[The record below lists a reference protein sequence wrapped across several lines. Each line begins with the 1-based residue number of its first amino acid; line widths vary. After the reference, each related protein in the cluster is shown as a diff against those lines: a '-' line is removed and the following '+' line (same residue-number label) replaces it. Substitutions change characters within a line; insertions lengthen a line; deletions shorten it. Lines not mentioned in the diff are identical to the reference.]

1 MNDDKPEL
9 KTRRVKFMGPR
20 PVPKSEPKSRLAAR
34 ALTNA
39 AVERRLAQH
48 GGQDTAAQ
56 LVDAERLEN
65 FAAALMKP
73 AGPPTV
79 RSGEVVY
86 ASGGSGPPREF
97 ADTLSNPDQAAIE
110 ASVARTDLLMAA
122 KADIVAM
129 GVDAAVSAK
138 ADNSFEKMLSHQLAL
153 IHALAMRTGARALD
167 FEKRHGVD
175 GDGFNQADSL
185 ELSRLSQA
193 ASRLCSSFQTGVL
206 TLQRLRNG
214 SSQTMTIRHVTVE
227 AGGQAVIGNVKGGGH
242 APAARRGGRKN
253 ER

>member
-1 MNDDKPEL
+1 MTDDKPGL
-9 KTRRVKFMGPR
+9 KTRRVKLKDPH
-20 PVPKSEPKSRLAAR
+20 PVTKAETKSRLAAR
-34 ALTNA
+34 ALSNA
-39 AVERRLAQH
+39 AVERRLALRC
-48 GGQDTAAQ
+48 GPNAAAAS
-56 LVDAERLEN
+56 AEADRIES

-73 AGPPTV
+73 TGSPTV
-79 RSGEVVY
+79 RSGEVVH

-110 ASVARTDLLMAA
+110 ASIARTDLLMAA

-129 GVDAAVSAK
+129 GVDAAASAK
-138 ADNSFEKMLSHQLAL
+138 ADNSFEKMLSHELAL
-153 IHALAMRTGARALD
+153 IHVLTMRTGARALE

-193 ASRLCSSFQTGVL
+193 ASRLCSSFQTGML

-214 SSQTMTIRHVTVE
+214 SSQTMTIRHITVE
-227 AGGQAVIGNVKGGGH
+227 AGGQAVIGNVKPGGPRADKPG
-242 APAARRGGRKN
+242 RGKPK
-253 ER
+253 